1 MADQRR
7 EDMADSKY
15 SPAEIGRI
23 GREIY
28 QRELRPKVEH
38 ENVGRFIAIDIRNG
52 CYEIDDDEMKVV
64 ERYLAREPAG
74 ELLVLRIGYNATH
87 ALGGRLRKV
96 V

>member
-1 MADQRR
+1 MPQTNHT
-7 EDMADSKY
+7 
-15 SPAEIGRI
+15 PAEIGRI

-28 QRELRPKVEH
+28 QRDIASKVEPA
-38 ENVGRFIAIDIRNG
+38 NVGRFIAIDIRNG
-52 CYEIDDDEMKVV
+52 DYEIDDDEMKVV
-64 ERYLAREPAG
+64 ERYLAREPDG

>member
-1 MADQRR
+1 MPQTT
-7 EDMADSKY
+7 Y
-15 SPAEIGRI
+15 TPAEIGRI

-28 QRELRPKVEH
+28 QRDIRPKVEP

-52 CYEIDDDEMKVV
+52 DYEIDDDEMKVV
-64 ERYLAREPAG
+64 ERYLARQPGG

-87 ALGGRLRKV
+87 ALGGRLRRV

>member
-1 MADQRR
+1 MLPTT
-7 EDMADSKY
+7 Y
-15 SPAEIGRI
+15 TPAEIGRI

-28 QRELRPKVEH
+28 DRDLRPNVEP

-52 CYEIDDDEMKVV
+52 QYEIDDDEMKVV

-87 ALGGRLRKV
+87 ALGGRLKKV

>member
-1 MADQRR
+1 MPQTNYT
-7 EDMADSKY
+7 S
-15 SPAEIGRI
+15 AEVGRI

-28 QRELRPKVEH
+28 QRDIRPKVEA

-52 CYEIDDDEMKVV
+52 AYEIDDDDMKVV
-64 ERYLAREPAG
+64 ERYLAREPDG
-74 ELLVLRIGYNATH
+74 ELLVLRIGYNAAH